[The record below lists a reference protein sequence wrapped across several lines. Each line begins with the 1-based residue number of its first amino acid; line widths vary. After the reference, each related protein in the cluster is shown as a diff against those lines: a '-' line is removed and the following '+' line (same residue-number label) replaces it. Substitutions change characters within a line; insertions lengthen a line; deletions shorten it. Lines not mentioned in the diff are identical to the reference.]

1 MISSHKI
8 SAPFILTGNGEKLE
22 SKVLILDESGLIL
35 SIEDLS
41 AHDRSSVQMYD
52 GFIIPGLINT
62 HCHLELS
69 HMKSKIPAGTGLIN
83 FISHVVKFRDIDQQ
97 IIDDAIVAGDKEM
110 FENGIQAVGDICNK
124 VDTAN
129 QKNRSPIAY
138 YSFVEM
144 FDFLNPA
151 MTKLFT
157 SQYKEVFDQQAADGI
172 NKKTMVPHAPYS
184 VSQDLFDYLSEHTL
198 ANETVSIHNQETPA
212 ENELFL
218 NNSGS
223 FLDFYEAMGMPINEF
238 PTKGV
243 NSIIYALANMDPRR
257 KTLLVHN
264 TLTSAKDIEDTQD
277 WSDHVYWATCP
288 NANLYIENR
297 LPDYQLFID
306 KQCKMTIGTDS
317 LSSNWQLSIWEEM
330 KTIAKYKS
338 YVDFDTLLEW
348 ATINGA
354 EALSYQDEMGS
365 IEVGKRPGILH
376 VNMNYDGPNTNI
388 QNAKLARII

>member
-1 MISSHKI
+1 MIENRKI
-8 SAPFILTGNGEKLE
+8 SAPFILVGNGDKLE
-22 SKVLILDESGLIL
+22 SKVLVIDESGLIVSL
-35 SIEDLS
+35 DNLKD
-41 AHDRSSVQMYD
+41 HDHASVQMLD

-69 HMKSKIPAGTGLIN
+69 HMKSKIPSGTGLIN
-83 FISHVVKFRDIDQQ
+83 FISHVVKFRDIEQQ
-97 IIDDAIVAGDKEM
+97 IIDEAIVAADREM
-110 FENGIQAVGDICNK
+110 FDNGIQAVGDICNK
-124 VDTAN
+124 IDTAA
-129 QKNRSPIAY
+129 QKEISPIAY

-151 MTKLFT
+151 MTQQFVN
-157 SQYKEVFDQQAADGI
+157 QYQEVYDKQASSGN

-184 VSQDLFDYLSEHTL
+184 VSQELFDYLSENTK
-198 ANETVSIHNQETPA
+198 ANETVSIHNQETAA
-212 ENELFL
+212 EDELFL
-218 NNSGS
+218 HNSGK
-223 FLDFYEAMGMPINEF
+223 FLDFYEGIGMPLKDL

-243 NSIIYALANMDPRR
+243 HSIIYALANMDPRR

-264 TLTSAKDIEDTQD
+264 TMTRAKDIEDAND
-277 WSDHVYWATCP
+277 WSNLVYWATCP

-330 KTIAKYKS
+330 KTISKYKS
-338 YVDFDTLLEW
+338 YVDFDTLLKW

-354 EALSYQDEMGS
+354 EALSYHDELGS
-365 IEVGKRPGILH
+365 IEVGKRPGILNVH
-376 VNMNYDGPNTNI
+376 TDYLGNKTNI
-388 QNAKLARII
+388 QNVKLSRVL

>member
-1 MISSHKI
+1 MINNHKI
-8 SAPFILTGNGEKLE
+8 SAPFILTGTGEKLE
-22 SKVLILDESGLIL
+22 SKVLVLDESGLIV
-35 SIEDLS
+35 SIDNLE
-41 AHDRSSVQMYD
+41 AHDAASVQMLD

-69 HMKSKIPAGTGLIN
+69 HMKSKIPSGTGLIN

-97 IIDDAIVAGDKEM
+97 IIDDAIVAADKEM
-110 FENGIQAVGDICNK
+110 FDNGIQAVGDICNK
-124 VDTAN
+124 VDTSA
-129 QKNRSPIAY
+129 QKNISPIAY

-151 MTKLFT
+151 MTQQFID
-157 SQYKEVFDQQAADGI
+157 QYKAVFDQQADNGN

-184 VSQDLFDYLSEHTL
+184 VSQDLFDYLSEHAK
-198 ANETVSIHNQETPA
+198 ANATISIHNQETVA
-212 ENELFL
+212 ENDLFL
-218 NNSGS
+218 TNTGG
-223 FLDFYEAMGMPINEF
+223 FLDFYEGIGMPLQEM

-264 TLTSAKDIEDTQD
+264 TLTGIKDIEDAQD
-277 WSDHVYWATCP
+277 WSDNVYWATCP

-297 LPDYQLFID
+297 LPDYQVFID
-306 KQCKMTIGTDS
+306 KHCKMTIGTDS

-354 EALSYQDEMGS
+354 KALSYENQMGS

-376 VNMNYDGPNTNI
+376 VSTKYEGPNTNI
-388 QNAKLARII
+388 QKAELTRII